1 MQFLEKE
8 ISQITGTVWEA
19 VLGIRLVRR
28 SDVPEAPGRLVSG
41 CVQFTGA
48 WEGACMIECSVDFA
62 RRAAGIMFGLEPSAA
77 SAADTQDAIGELAN
91 MMGGNVKALLPE
103 SCRLSLPA
111 VVESADCTTRFPG
124 GEVVSTVVFD
134 CDGDALVVRLLRKSQ
149 PGKDQEAVMS
159 DVPLPHRREF
169 SRVAVHLRAEISV
182 AGVPVAEGTLE
193 ALSLKGGFFRCRTA
207 PPLGAQCDLHLHL
220 EGTDIEVRAMGH
232 VVRQA
237 TDGVAIQFDEIVGVE
252 SLEHLRN
259 LILFNARDPAQVEQ
273 EFHQHL
279 GLKRDA

>member
-1 MQFLEKE
+1 
-8 ISQITGTVWEA
+8 
-19 VLGIRLVRR
+19 
-28 SDVPEAPGRLVSG
+28 
-41 CVQFTGA
+41 
-48 WEGACMIECSVDFA
+48 MIECSVDFA
-62 RRAAGIMFGLEPSAA
+62 RRAAGTMFGLEPSAA

-91 MMGGNVKALLPE
+91 MTGGNVKALLPE
-103 SCRLSLPA
+103 PCRLSLPT
-111 VVESADCTTRFPG
+111 VVESADYTTRFPG

-169 SRVAVHLRAEISV
+169 SRVPVHLRAEVSV
-182 AGVPVAEGTLE
+182 AGVPLPEGIME
-193 ALSLKGGFFRCRTA
+193 SLSLKGGFFRCGT
-207 PPLGAQCDLHLHL
+207 PPAEGARCEVRLHLD
-220 EGTDIEVRAMGH
+220 GTEIEVRTQGH

-273 EFHQHL
+273 EFHEHL